1 MKKFISLSLL
11 VMLLSMTLLGCAQQG
26 SSAVNSEATGEDK
39 LEIVTTNFPTCDFT
53 RAVAKDKA
61 NITMLTKPG
70 TEIHSF
76 DPSPSDIIK
85 IQNAD
90 VFIYVG
96 GEGEA
101 WVETILE
108 SMDTT
113 NKEIIKLM
121 DYVAAVEEETVEG
134 MEPEEH
140 EEEAA
145 EEHEEE
151 GIEHEHEEGEYDE
164 HIWTSP
170 KNAILMINAISDAL
184 IKIDSKNYES
194 YMQNSSNY
202 IAQIKVVQ
210 NEISEIVKGSVH
222 KLMVFGDRFPFRY
235 FADEFGLEYRAAF
248 IGCSTET
255 EAGAGT
261 LSYLIDT
268 VKKNNITHVFY
279 IELSNKNIARTIS
292 EQTGAEMLL
301 LHSCQ
306 NISKEDF
313 EAGAT
318 YLSLMKQ
325 NAENLKKGLN

>member
-1 MKKFISLSLL
+1 MKKFISLVLL

-26 SSAVNSEATGEDK
+26 SSAVNSDATGEDK
-39 LEIVTTNFPTCDFT
+39 LDIVTTNYPTYDFT
-53 RAVAKDKA
+53 RAVAKDIA

-96 GEGEA
+96 GEGDA

-140 EEEAA
+140 EQEAA

-170 KNAILMINAISDAL
+170 KNALLMITAISDAL
-184 IKIDSKNYES
+184 VKIDSKNYES
-194 YMQNSSNY
+194 YMQNSNDY

-210 NEISEIVKGSVH
+210 NEISEIVKSSVH
-222 KLMVFGDRFPFRY
+222 KLMIFGDRFPFRY

-248 IGCSTET
+248 SGCSTET
-255 EAGAGT
+255 EASAGT

-279 IELSNKNIARTIS
+279 IELSNKNIARTIC